1 MVLSIN
7 KLLDE
12 YKDYSNKYQKIAIEE
27 KQNHLIKIKRGLYE
41 TNKKANPFTIANIL
55 LSPSYISFET
65 ALSYYGMI
73 PERVYAIKSAS
84 FKKNKIKEYNNFFGH
99 YIYQDIYYKAFPYDI
114 NKITIDNQEVLIASR
129 EKALIDMVSVLS
141 PRKNRKELIELLY
154 DDLRI
159 DEVIF
164 EELDKEKMI
173 KLCDYYKSTTIKLLK
188 KYLEKFI

>member
-173 KLCDYYKSTTIKLLK
+173 KLCDYYKSTTVKLLK